1 MNSTLTFFC
10 NEDNEYQ
17 VKEQGDEKEKDVL
30 KD

>member
-10 NEDNEYQ
+10 DEDNEIQ
-17 VKEQGDEKEKDVL
+17 VKEQGDEKGKDVL